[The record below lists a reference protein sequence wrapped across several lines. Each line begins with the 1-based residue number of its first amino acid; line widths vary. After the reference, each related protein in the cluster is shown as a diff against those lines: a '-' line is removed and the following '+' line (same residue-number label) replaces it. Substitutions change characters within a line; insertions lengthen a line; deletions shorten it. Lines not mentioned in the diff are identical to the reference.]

1 MAQNLFLFLPSIT
14 VASSLY
20 LLMASLCT
28 SSPLISLVVPPTEE
42 KREERG
48 MVPAMG
54 GLMLTS
60 VLNKHQGFLLEG

>member
-1 MAQNLFLFLPSIT
+1 MAQNLFLFLPSVT

-28 SSPLISLVVPPTEE
+28 SSLISLVVPPTEE

-48 MVPAMG
+48 MVPAMS
-54 GLMLTS
+54 GLMLMS